1 MCVRAKGC
9 VIGHICVCVC
19 VCVCDQKTFVYTLTG
34 RMSSRKGCILLTHLL
49 YNMSP
54 EMFARSIESYRECY
68 SPHLSFYI
76 QVIVLRGNF
85 WKLAAKSLPKIRDCH
100 THCLLKKH
108 NKSQFQCDG
117 SVLKL
122 QYRTLCTV
130 QFTDSA
136 VLSAHRVCVLW
147 NSCYVIQLCYTL
159 IAMLMMIN

>member
-1 MCVRAKGC
+1 MWLVTF
-9 VIGHICVCVC
+9 VCVCVC
-19 VCVCDQKTFVYTLTG
+19 VCVTKKPSF
-34 RMSSRKGCILLTHLL
+34 THLPVACL
-49 YNMSP
+49 
-54 EMFARSIESYRECY
+54 REKDAYC
-68 SPHLSFYI
+68 
-76 QVIVLRGNF
+76 
-85 WKLAAKSLPKIRDCH
+85 SLIYFIICH
-100 THCLLKKH
+100 QRCLLDLLSRTESATLLIFLSIFKWLSSGGTFESLQQNPCLRLEIVTPTVCSKKH